1 MSIRRSKGIL
11 ALAVAGILAVS
22 ACTESAPPQPNIQ
35 VEEAW
40 VRAVD
45 GLNVNTAAYMTLRN
59 TGKAPDR
66 LIGVRAEIARM
77 TGIHRTTIDE
87 RGLARMTE
95 VEALDLPA
103 RGAAVL
109 EPGGFH
115 IMLVGVGSL
124 VEGDTVEITLLLEG
138 SGSLDIAAEVRAF

>member
-1 MSIRRSKGIL
+1 MSIPKDFLAVAVTGIL
-11 ALAVAGILAVS
+11 ALS
-22 ACTESAPPQPNIQ
+22 ACTESAPPRPDIQ

-45 GLNVNTAAYMTLRN
+45 GLNANTAAYMTLRN
-59 TGKAPDR
+59 TGNAPDR
-66 LIGVRAEIARM
+66 LTGVRAEMARM

-103 RGAAVL
+103 GGAAVL
-109 EPGGFH
+109 EPGGYH
-115 IMLVGVGSL
+115 LMLMGVDSL
-124 VEGDTVEITLLLEG
+124 TVGDTVRITLLLEA
-138 SGSLDIAAEVRAF
+138 SGSVEVTAEARAY